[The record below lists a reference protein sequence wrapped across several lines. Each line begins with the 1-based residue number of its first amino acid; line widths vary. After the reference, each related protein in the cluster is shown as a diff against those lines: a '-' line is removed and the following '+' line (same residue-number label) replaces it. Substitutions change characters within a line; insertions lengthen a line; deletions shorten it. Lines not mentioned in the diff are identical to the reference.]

1 MTKNKSIGKIR
12 NKKNSKIRNKKN
24 GKRNSKKND
33 KKNGKYRNKTK
44 KIYQKG
50 GIDCSGVPNN
60 LPAYLI
66 LGHGCNEIDEPEIQI
81 PDNWIYVT
89 SGICGKYIDVGESYD
104 KFSDFFLK
112 NTNETKNVFEN
123 PCTNFDKIQEYNDK
137 PTDMQFNIT
146 FPSPVPKYQAIRKS
160 YINSKFTLLSD
171 WMYTD
176 QSGKL
181 LETQLMNE
189 CTLYNLKRSGI
200 YRAGNTPEL
209 TNSLNNLKI
218 INIQKKEDD
227 EIMIPFVYIEYI
239 YLNSIYPTILQ
250 IKQRIKKLSLGIS
263 GEKDA
268 EGVPV
273 IVPLS
278 VFKSAMKIYDIT
290 LSELFEIIKG
300 FDKSGENAEGAVI
313 YNLTCRGPCNKEEEL
328 GTQLKTEIRRRK
340 SLAALNTFMDNNNAI

>member
-12 NKKNSKIRNKKN
+12 NKKKSKIRNKKN
-24 GKRNSKKND
+24 GKRNSKK
-33 KKNGKYRNKTK
+33 KMKCRNKTK

-66 LGHGCNEIDEPEIQI
+66 LGHGCNEINDDEIQI
-81 PDNWIYVT
+81 PENWIYVT
-89 SGICGKYIDVGESYD
+89 SGICGKYIYHTESYD
-104 KFSDFFLK
+104 KFSNFFLK
-112 NTNETKNVFEN
+112 NTNETKNIFEN

-146 FPSPVPKYQAIRKS
+146 FPSPITKYQAIRKS

-181 LETQLMNE
+181 VETQLMNE

-209 TNSLNNLKI
+209 TNSLNNLKM
-218 INIQKKEDD
+218 INIQKKEDDD

-250 IKQRIKKLSLGIS
+250 IKQRIKKLSLSIS
-263 GEKDA
+263 GEKDKQ
-268 EGVPV
+268 GIPLM
-273 IVPLS
+273 VPLS
-278 VFKSAMKIYDIT
+278 VFKSAMEIYDIT
-290 LSELFEIIKG
+290 LSELFEIIKD
-300 FDKSGENAEGAVI
+300 FDKSGENVEGAVI
-313 YNLTCRGPCNKEEEL
+313 YNLTCRAPCNKGEEL
-328 GTQLKTEIRRRK
+328 GTQIKTEIRRRN
-340 SLAALNTFMDNNNAI
+340 SLTALNAFSADDDVI

>member
-1 MTKNKSIGKIR
+1 MTKRKSVDKIR
-12 NKKNSKIRNKKN
+12 NKKNSKKN
-24 GKRNSKKND
+24 SKRNSKKSC
-33 KKNGKYRNKTK
+33 KKNSKCRNKTT

-50 GIDCSGVPNN
+50 GIDCSGVPSD

-66 LGHGCNEIDEPEIQI
+66 LGHGCNKIDEAEIKI

-89 SGICGKYIDVGESYD
+89 SGICGKKIYNSESYD

-112 NTNETKNVFEN
+112 NTNETKNIFEN

-146 FPSPVPKYQAIRKS
+146 FPSPVPKYQSIRKS

-181 LETQLMNE
+181 LQTEVTNE
-189 CTLYNLKRSGI
+189 CNFYSLTRSGI

-209 TNSLNNLKI
+209 TNSLNNLQRFEI
-218 INIQKKEDD
+218 RKKDQDD

-239 YLNSIYPTILQ
+239 YLNSIYPSIIQ
-250 IKQRIKKLSLGIS
+250 IKQRIKKVALRFS
-263 GEKDA
+263 GEKDT
-268 EGVPV
+268 EGIPLM
-273 IVPLS
+273 VPLS
-278 VFKSAMKIYDIT
+278 IFKSAMKIYNIT
-290 LSELFEIIKG
+290 LSELFQIIKE

-313 YNLTCRGPCNKEEEL
+313 YNLTCRVPCNKEEEL
-328 GTQLKTEIRRRK
+328 GTQLKTEIRRRN
-340 SLAALNTFMDNNNAI
+340 SLTALNAFMDDNNAI